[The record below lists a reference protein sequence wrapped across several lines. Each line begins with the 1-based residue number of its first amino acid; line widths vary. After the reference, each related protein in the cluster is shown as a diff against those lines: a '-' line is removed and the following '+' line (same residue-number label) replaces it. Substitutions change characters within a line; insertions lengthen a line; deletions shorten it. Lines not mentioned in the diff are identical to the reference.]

1 MEQNRGNFG
10 SRLASILVAAGSAV
24 GLGNIW
30 RFPYELGRNGGSA
43 FLIIYIMCVVFFG
56 VPLMISEFAVGRHAQ
71 SNTARAFGMMGG
83 SRYWRWVGFLGVLT
97 GSLILC
103 YYAVAAGW
111 TVEYLFLAGVDG
123 FAGKTPE
130 QFTTDFNSFVS
141 DPVQPIVCMI
151 VFMLLTLF
159 VILAGVEK
167 GIERGSKL
175 MMPMLFIF
183 IVLLA
188 VGSSMLPNGEQGL
201 EFLFSPDLSK
211 VTRSTLLSAMGQ
223 AFYSLSLSMGCLATY
238 ASYFRRED
246 RLVSNAMN
254 VAWIDL
260 LVAVLASVIIFP
272 AAFSVG
278 VEPGIGPSL
287 VFITLPNVF
296 QQVFAGSPLL
306 CYAFS
311 LMFYL
316 LLVLAAL
323 TSAMGLLEVPTI
335 FMKEEFH
342 IRRRW
347 SAIGVTVFAIVVGM
361 ACSLSMG
368 LWSGFKIA
376 GMNLFDTFDFFTAKI
391 MLPVGGF
398 FAALYVGWFCDEPTL
413 RSEVTNEGTTAVRF
427 YPIYRF
433 LIRYIAPLAILAIF
447 LNQFGLI

>member
-130 QFTTDFNSFVS
+130 QFATDFNSFVS

-278 VEPGIGPSL
+278 VEPGVGPSL

-368 LWSGFKIA
+368 LWSGFKIT

-413 RSEVTNEGTTAVRF
+413 RGEVTNEGTTAVRF
-427 YPIYRF
+427 YPVYRF

>member
-130 QFTTDFNSFVS
+130 QFATDFNSFVS

-167 GIERGSKL
+167 GIERG
-175 MMPMLFIF
+175 
-183 IVLLA
+183 
-188 VGSSMLPNGEQGL
+188 
-201 EFLFSPDLSK
+201 
-211 VTRSTLLSAMGQ
+211 
-223 AFYSLSLSMGCLATY
+223 
-238 ASYFRRED
+238 
-246 RLVSNAMN
+246 
-254 VAWIDL
+254 
-260 LVAVLASVIIFP
+260 
-272 AAFSVG
+272 
-278 VEPGIGPSL
+278 
-287 VFITLPNVF
+287 
-296 QQVFAGSPLL
+296 
-306 CYAFS
+306 
-311 LMFYL
+311 
-316 LLVLAAL
+316 
-323 TSAMGLLEVPTI
+323 
-335 FMKEEFH
+335 
-342 IRRRW
+342 
-347 SAIGVTVFAIVVGM
+347 
-361 ACSLSMG
+361 
-368 LWSGFKIA
+368 
-376 GMNLFDTFDFFTAKI
+376 
-391 MLPVGGF
+391 
-398 FAALYVGWFCDEPTL
+398 
-413 RSEVTNEGTTAVRF
+413 
-427 YPIYRF
+427 
-433 LIRYIAPLAILAIF
+433 
-447 LNQFGLI
+447 

>member
-1 MEQNRGNFG
+1 MEQKRGNFG
-10 SRLASILVAAGSAV
+10 SRLAAILVAAGSAV

-43 FLIIYIMCVVFFG
+43 FLIIYIMCVIFFG
-56 VPLMISEFAVGRHAQ
+56 LPLMISEFAVGRHAQ

-83 SRYWRWVGFLGVLT
+83 SKYWRLVGFLGVLT
-97 GSLILC
+97 ASLILC

-130 QFTTDFNSFVS
+130 QFATDFNTFIS

-175 MMPMLFIF
+175 MMPLLFIF

-188 VGSSMLPNGEQGL
+188 VGSSMLPNGDKGI
-201 EFLFSPDLSK
+201 EFLFKPDWSK
-211 VTRSTLLSAMGQ
+211 VTRSTFLSAMGQ

-246 RLVSNAMN
+246 RLVGSAIN
-254 VAWIDL
+254 VAWIDT
-260 LVAVLASVIIFP
+260 LVAVLASLIIFP

-278 VEPGIGPSL
+278 VEPGVGPSL

-296 QQVFAGSPLL
+296 QQVFGGSPLL
-306 CYAFS
+306 CYVFS

-347 SAIGVTVFAIVVGM
+347 SAIGYTIFAIVVGM

-368 LWSGFKIA
+368 LWSEFKIV

-398 FAALYVGWFCDEPTL
+398 FAALYVGWFCDEKIL
-413 RSEVTNEGTTAVRF
+413 RSEVTNDETTSVRF
-427 YPIYRF
+427 YPVYRF
-433 LIRYIAPLAILAIF
+433 LIRYIAPIAILAIF
-447 LNQFGLI
+447 LNQFGWI